1 MAAGV
6 KKGQKNSGQFK
17 VGNRCGG
24 KPSITKDIR
33 EAINLSREEFYMT
46 VIEVRRLSYED
57 LKKENMEKMPL
68 GRRQIISAYAKI
80 DHQAVKILEDRL
92 WGKAKESTEITMP
105 TGFQI
110 VFSNKTKKD

>member
-1 MAAGV
+1 MAAGL
-6 KKGQKNSGQFK
+6 KKGQRNSGQFK

-24 KPSITKDIR
+24 RAPVKKDIR
-33 EAINLSREEFYMT
+33 EAINLSREEFYLT
-46 VIEVRRLSYED
+46 VIEVRNTKFED
-57 LKKENMEKMPL
+57 LKKESMEKMTL
-68 GRRQIISAYAKI
+68 GKRQIVSAYAKL